1 MLGLLSRSS
10 SIRPDFARPQHN
22 RRAFA
27 LRANVCEHNCRS
39 TQLVEGIAAALRAA
53 EGVVPAHRFEADGAV
68 VRPINLLDLHF
79 DGQCL
84 GPSREIRAAI
94 VAHAHPESLTDVQ
107 LRLQSEDVWRRYTS
121 ARMIP
126 LISWGLG

>member
-1 MLGLLSRSS
+1 VNTIADPHNWWKGLL
-10 SIRPDFARPQHN
+10 QHCEQQ
-22 RRAFA
+22 RASCP
-27 LRANVCEHNCRS
+27 RTDSKQMV
-39 TQLVEGIAAALRAA
+39 Q
-53 EGVVPAHRFEADGAV
+53 V

-126 LISWGLG
+126 HISWGLG